1 MYSNHLVLLLVPGL
15 ITLLWLLVSMSS
27 HGVIVIHIR
36 FREKLVKAMVPMKK
50 VVKAMAPFLVEK
62 YVNTLFAYNFKEFI
76 GAMLES
82 PYQCLYSTWHG
93 NHSSNMSVDRLNH
106 FKDAFLDL

>member
-1 MYSNHLVLLLVPGL
+1 MYSNHLVLLLVSGL

-27 HGVIVIHIR
+27 HRVIVIHIH
-36 FREKLVKAMVPMKK
+36 FREKLVKAMVP
-50 VVKAMAPFLVEK
+50 FLIEK
-62 YVNTLFAYNFKEFI
+62 YMNTLFAYNFKEFI

-106 FKDAFLDL
+106 FKDAFLAL